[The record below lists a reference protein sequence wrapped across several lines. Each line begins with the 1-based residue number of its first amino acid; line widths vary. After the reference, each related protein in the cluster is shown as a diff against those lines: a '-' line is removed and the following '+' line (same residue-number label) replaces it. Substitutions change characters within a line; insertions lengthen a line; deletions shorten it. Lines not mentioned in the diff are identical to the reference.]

1 MKNTDVQPYEDNF
14 SKQEFLKEEAYYR
27 AKEKVK
33 KIVGFYWHLAVYIVI
48 NILIILV
55 IVLNGG
61 PLWHFGTLSTPLF
74 WGVGLLFHFLGVF
87 GPRVF
92 FGKDWEQRKIKE
104 FMDKEESMWE

>member
-1 MKNTDVQPYEDNF
+1 MQPRVGVTNNILDSFYIYVKL
-14 SKQEFLKEEAYYR
+14 SIYS
-27 AKEKVK
+27 K

-48 NILIILV
+48 NVLIILV